1 METDVYNDFLQLV
14 RLGIGH
20 QAGPLSANPDWEAIY
35 AQALKH
41 ALPAVLVDGIN
52 DVRCKRDDVRCE
64 VESHT
69 SAIIHQPSLPPKE
82 QMLQWI
88 GEVLQGF
95 EMPRKI
101 YLQAVA
107 SLARFY
113 NAHGYRMMVLKGYAC
128 SLNWPRPE
136 HRPCGD
142 IDIWLFGQQQ
152 EADTTM
158 EKAIGIKVDTSHH
171 HHTVFNWGGF
181 MVENH
186 YDFVNVHSYRS
197 SRRME
202 RLFKELGA
210 FEQKNENENVAQSE
224 SRESLLSMPSQSNVS
239 EANQNEKLSQ
249 KAQKPQKGHGFMHQ
263 PVELLGERLWLPS
276 PNLHALFLLRHLGA
290 HFAAIDIS
298 LRQLLDW
305 AFFAE
310 KHNGDVRCKTEEV
323 RCEDKSHTSAIKHQP
338 SQEVDW
344 EWLQG
349 VLEEY
354 GMSQFFHCVNAICV
368 EDLGFAEEVFPK
380 GDFDPLLKQRILTD
394 ILAPEYPREEP
405 EGFIPKMT
413 YKYCRWQGNAW
424 KQRLVYDDNRF
435 VSFWT
440 GLGEHI
446 FKP

>member
-1 METDVYNDFLQLV
+1 MNQVRDVYNDFLQLV

-41 ALPAVLVDGIN
+41 ALPAVMVDGVN
-52 DVRCKRDDVRCE
+52 EVRGKMEEVRCE
-64 VESHT
+64 GDSHT
-69 SAIIHQPSLPPKE
+69 SAIKHQPSAIIPPKE
-82 QMLQWI
+82 LMLQWI

-95 EMPRKI
+95 EMPRKV

-107 SLARFY
+107 SLAGFY

-142 IDIWLFGQQQ
+142 IDIWLFSQQQ

-171 HHTVFNWGGF
+171 HHTVFDWGGF

-210 FEQKNENENVAQSE
+210 FEKE
-224 SRESLLSMPSQSNVS
+224 
-239 EANQNEKLSQ
+239 
-249 KAQKPQKGHGFMHQ
+249 GHGFAHQ
-263 PVELLGERLWLPS
+263 PVELQGERLWLPS

-310 KHNGDVRCKTEEV
+310 K
-323 RCEDKSHTSAIKHQP
+323 KSGGI
-338 SQEVDW
+338 DW

-349 VLEEY
+349 VLAEY

-380 GDFDPLLKQRILTD
+380 GDFDPLLKQRILMD

-405 EGFIPKMT
+405 AGFIPKMV
-413 YKYCRWQGNAW
+413 YKYRRWQGNAW

>member
-35 AQALKH
+35 AQAQKH

-64 VESHT
+64 GESHT
-69 SAIIHQPSLPPKE
+69 SAIIHQPSFPPKE
-82 QMLQWI
+82 LMLQWI
-88 GEVLQGF
+88 GETLQSF
-95 EMPRKI
+95 EMPRKV

-107 SLARFY
+107 SLAGFY

-152 EADTTM
+152 EADAAM
-158 EKAIGIKVDTSHH
+158 EKAIGIEVDTSHH
-171 HHTVFNWGGF
+171 HHTVFSWGGF
-181 MVENH
+181 IVENH

-210 FEQKNENENVAQSE
+210 FEQKNEN
-224 SRESLLSMPSQSNVS
+224 
-239 EANQNEKLSQ
+239 QNEKLSQ
-249 KAQKPQKGHGFMHQ
+249 KTLKTLKGYGFAHQ
-263 PVELLGERLWLPS
+263 PVELMGERLWLPS

-310 KHNGDVRCKTEEV
+310 KHTGDVRCKTEEV

-405 EGFIPKMT
+405 AGFIPKMT
-413 YKYCRWQGNAW
+413 YKYRRWQGNAW

-440 GLGEHI
+440 GLGEHL
-446 FKP
+446 FRP

>member
-1 METDVYNDFLQLV
+1 MQSEKKNKVAFDSDVYNDFLQLV

-52 DVRCKRDDVRCE
+52 DVRCMMEEVRCE
-64 VESHT
+64 GDSHT
-69 SAIIHQPSLPPKE
+69 SAIKHQPSAIIPPKE
-82 QMLQWI
+82 LMLQWI

-95 EMPRKI
+95 EMPRKV

-107 SLARFY
+107 SLAGFY

-152 EADTTM
+152 EADAAM
-158 EKAIGIKVDTSHH
+158 EQWAKGSSGSRVQEFKVDRSHH

-210 FEQKNENENVAQSE
+210 FEKE
-224 SRESLLSMPSQSNVS
+224 
-239 EANQNEKLSQ
+239 
-249 KAQKPQKGHGFMHQ
+249 GHGFAHQ
-263 PVELLGERLWLPS
+263 PVELQGERLWLPS

-310 KHNGDVRCKTEEV
+310 KHTG
-323 RCEDKSHTSAIKHQP
+323 
-338 SQEVDW
+338 EVDW

-349 VLEEY
+349 VLAEY
-354 GMSQFFHCVNAICV
+354 GMSQFFHCVNAICI

-380 GDFDPLLKQRILTD
+380 GDFDPLLKQRILMD

-405 EGFIPKMT
+405 AGFIPKMV
-413 YKYCRWQGNAW
+413 YKYRRWQGNAW

>member
-1 METDVYNDFLQLV
+1 MNMETDVYNDFLQLV

-20 QAGPLSANPDWEAIY
+20 QAGPLSANPDWKAIY

-52 DVRCKRDDVRCE
+52 DVRCKRDDVRCKRDDVRCE
-64 VESHT
+64 GESHT
-69 SAIIHQPSLPPKE
+69 SAIIHQPSFPPKE
-82 QMLQWI
+82 LMLQWI
-88 GEVLQGF
+88 GETLQSF
-95 EMPRKI
+95 EMHRKV

-128 SLNWPRPE
+128 SLNWPRPK

-142 IDIWLFGQQQ
+142 IDIWLFGQQK
-152 EADTTM
+152 EADAAM
-158 EKAIGIKVDTSHH
+158 EKTIGIKVDTSHH

-210 FEQKNENENVAQSE
+210 FEQKNENEN
-224 SRESLLSMPSQSNVS
+224 
-239 EANQNEKLSQ
+239 QNEKLSQ
-249 KAQKPQKGHGFMHQ
+249 KAQKGYGFAHQ
-263 PVELLGERLWLPS
+263 PVELQGERLWLPS

-310 KHNGDVRCKTEEV
+310 KHTGDVRCKTEEV

-405 EGFIPKMT
+405 AAFIPKMT
-413 YKYCRWQGNAW
+413 YKYRRWQGNAW

-440 GLGEHI
+440 GLGEHL
-446 FKP
+446 FRP

>member
-1 METDVYNDFLQLV
+1 MNMETDVYNDFLQLV

-20 QAGPLSANPDWEAIY
+20 RAGPLSANPDWEAIY
-35 AQALKH
+35 AQAQKH

-64 VESHT
+64 GESHT
-69 SAIIHQPSLPPKE
+69 SAIIHQPSFPPKE
-82 QMLQWI
+82 LMLQWI
-88 GEVLQGF
+88 GETLQSF

-142 IDIWLFGQQQ
+142 IDIWLFGQQK
-152 EADTTM
+152 EADAAM
-158 EKAIGIKVDTSHH
+158 EKTIGIKVDTSHH
-171 HHTVFNWGGF
+171 HHTVFDWGGF
-181 MVENH
+181 TVENH
-186 YDFVNVHSYRS
+186 YDFVNVHFYRS

-202 RLFKELGA
+202 SLFKELGA
-210 FEQKNENENVAQSE
+210 FEQKNENEN
-224 SRESLLSMPSQSNVS
+224 
-239 EANQNEKLSQ
+239 QNEKLSQ
-249 KAQKPQKGHGFMHQ
+249 KAQKTLKGYGFAHQ

-310 KHNGDVRCKTEEV
+310 KHTGDVRCKTEEV

-405 EGFIPKMT
+405 AGFIPKMT
-413 YKYCRWQGNAW
+413 YKYRRWQGNAW

-440 GLGEHI
+440 GLGEHL
-446 FKP
+446 FRP

>member
-1 METDVYNDFLQLV
+1 MNMETDVYNDFLQLV

-20 QAGPLSANPDWEAIY
+20 QARPLSANPDWEAIY

-41 ALPAVLVDGIN
+41 ALPAVLVDGVN
-52 DVRCKRDDVRCE
+52 EVRGKME
-64 VESHT
+64 ESRGM
-69 SAIIHQPSLPPKE
+69 SKE
-82 QMLQWI
+82 LMLQWI
-88 GEVLQGF
+88 GETLQSF
-95 EMPRKI
+95 EMPRKM

-113 NAHGYRMMVLKGYAC
+113 NAHGYKMMVLKGYAC

-152 EADTTM
+152 EADDALT
-158 EKAIGIKVDTSHH
+158 KATGIEVDTSHH

-197 SRRME
+197 SRKME

-210 FEQKNENENVAQSE
+210 FEQQG
-224 SRESLLSMPSQSNVS
+224 R
-239 EANQNEKLSQ
+239 
-249 KAQKPQKGHGFMHQ
+249 GFAHQ
-263 PVELLGERLWLPS
+263 PVELMGERLWLPS

-310 KHNGDVRCKTEEV
+310 KHTG
-323 RCEDKSHTSAIKHQP
+323 
-338 SQEVDW
+338 EVDW

-349 VLEEY
+349 VLAEY

-405 EGFIPKMT
+405 AGFIPKMV
-413 YKYCRWQGNAW
+413 YKYRRWQGNAW

-440 GLGEHI
+440 GLGEHL
-446 FKP
+446 FRP

>member
-1 METDVYNDFLQLV
+1 MNQVGDVYNDFLQLV

-20 QAGPLSANPDWEAIY
+20 QAGALSAHPDWEAIY

-41 ALPAVLVDGIN
+41 ALPAVLVDGVN
-52 DVRCKRDDVRCE
+52 EVRGKMEEGRC
-64 VESHT
+64 VE
-69 SAIIHQPSLPPKE
+69 KE
-82 QMLQWI
+82 LMLQWI

-95 EMPRKI
+95 EMPRKV

-142 IDIWLFGQQQ
+142 IDIWLFGQQE
-152 EADTTM
+152 EADLAL
-158 EKAIGIKVDTSHH
+158 EKETGIKVDTSHH
-171 HHTVFNWGGF
+171 HHTVFDWGGF

-202 RLFKELGA
+202 SLFKELGA
-210 FEQKNENENVAQSE
+210 FEQKNENEN
-224 SRESLLSMPSQSNVS
+224 
-239 EANQNEKLSQ
+239 QNEKLSQ
-249 KAQKPQKGHGFMHQ
+249 KAQKTLKGYGFAHQ
-263 PVELLGERLWLPS
+263 PVELQGERLWLPS

-310 KHNGDVRCKTEEV
+310 KHSG
-323 RCEDKSHTSAIKHQP
+323 
-338 SQEVDW
+338 EVDW

-380 GDFDPLLKQRILTD
+380 GDFDPLLKQRILMD

-405 EGFIPKMT
+405 AGFIPKMA
-413 YKYCRWQGNAW
+413 YKYRRWQGNAW

>member
-1 METDVYNDFLQLV
+1 
-14 RLGIGH
+14 
-20 QAGPLSANPDWEAIY
+20 
-35 AQALKH
+35 
-41 ALPAVLVDGIN
+41 
-52 DVRCKRDDVRCE
+52 
-64 VESHT
+64 
-69 SAIIHQPSLPPKE
+69 
-82 QMLQWI
+82 
-88 GEVLQGF
+88 
-95 EMPRKI
+95 
-101 YLQAVA
+101 
-107 SLARFY
+107 
-113 NAHGYRMMVLKGYAC
+113 
-128 SLNWPRPE
+128 
-136 HRPCGD
+136 
-142 IDIWLFGQQQ
+142 
-152 EADTTM
+152 
-158 EKAIGIKVDTSHH
+158 
-171 HHTVFNWGGF
+171 

-210 FEQKNENENVAQSE
+210 FEK
-224 SRESLLSMPSQSNVS
+224 
-239 EANQNEKLSQ
+239 
-249 KAQKPQKGHGFMHQ
+249 KGHGFAHQ
-263 PVELLGERLWLPS
+263 PVELMGERLWLPS

-310 KHNGDVRCKTEEV
+310 KHSG
-323 RCEDKSHTSAIKHQP
+323 
-338 SQEVDW
+338 EVDW

-354 GMSQFFHCVNAICV
+354 GMSQFFHCVNAICI

-380 GDFDPLLKQRILTD
+380 GDFDPLLKQRILMD

-405 EGFIPKMT
+405 AGFIPKMV
-413 YKYCRWQGNAW
+413 YKYRRWQGNAW

>member
-1 METDVYNDFLQLV
+1 MNMETDVYNDFLQLV
-14 RLGIGH
+14 KLGIGH
-20 QAGPLSANPDWEAIY
+20 RAGALSANPDWEAIY
-35 AQALKH
+35 AQSLKH
-41 ALPAVLVDGIN
+41 ALPAVLVDGVN
-52 DVRCKRDDVRCE
+52 ALRCHAENTENAENTSNTDCTHCTDVCL
-64 VESHT
+64 SAPHT

-82 QMLQWI
+82 LMLQWI
-88 GEVLQGF
+88 GETLQSF

-107 SLARFY
+107 SLAGFY

-142 IDIWLFGQQQ
+142 IDIWLFGQQK
-152 EADTTM
+152 EADAAM
-158 EKAIGIKVDTSHH
+158 EKTIGIKVDTSHH
-171 HHTVFNWGGF
+171 HHTVFSWGGF
-181 MVENH
+181 IVENH

-202 RLFKELGA
+202 SLFKELGGG
-210 FEQKNENENVAQSE
+210 EQEGQAYF
-224 SRESLLSMPSQSNVS
+224 
-239 EANQNEKLSQ
+239 SQ
-249 KAQKPQKGHGFMHQ
+249 KAQKGHGFTHQ
-263 PVELLGERLWLPS
+263 PVELMGERLWLPS

-310 KHNGDVRCKTEEV
+310 KHT
-323 RCEDKSHTSAIKHQP
+323 A
-338 SQEVDW
+338 EVDW

-368 EDLGFAEEVFPK
+368 EDLGFAEEMFSK

-405 EGFIPKMT
+405 AAFIPKLT
-413 YKYCRWQGNAW
+413 YKYRRWQGNAW

-446 FKP
+446 FRP

>member
-20 QAGPLSANPDWEAIY
+20 WAGPLSANPDWEAIY

-64 VESHT
+64 GESHT

-152 EADTTM
+152 EADAAM
-158 EKAIGIKVDTSHH
+158 EKAIGIEVDTSHH

-210 FEQKNENENVAQSE
+210 FEQKNENEN
-224 SRESLLSMPSQSNVS
+224 
-239 EANQNEKLSQ
+239 QNEKLSQ
-249 KAQKPQKGHGFMHQ
+249 KAQKTLKGHGFAHQ
-263 PVELLGERLWLPS
+263 PVELMGERLWLPS

-310 KHNGDVRCKTEEV
+310 KHTGDVRCKTEEV
-323 RCEDKSHTSAIKHQP
+323 RCEDKSHTSAIIHQP

-368 EDLGFAEEVFPK
+368 EDLGFAGEVFPK

-405 EGFIPKMT
+405 AGFIPKMT
-413 YKYCRWQGNAW
+413 YKYRRWQGNAW

-440 GLGEHI
+440 GLGEH
-446 FKP
+446 FFRP

>member
-1 METDVYNDFLQLV
+1 MGRDVYNDFLQLV

-20 QAGPLSANPDWEAIY
+20 RAGPLSANPDWEAIY

-52 DVRCKRDDVRCE
+52 DVRCKMDDVRCE
-64 VESHT
+64 GESHT
-69 SAIIHQPSLPPKE
+69 SAIIHQPSFPPKE
-82 QMLQWI
+82 LMLQWI
-88 GEVLQGF
+88 GETLQSF
-95 EMPRKI
+95 EMPRKM

-113 NAHGYRMMVLKGYAC
+113 NAHGYKMMVLKGYAC

-152 EADTTM
+152 EADAAM
-158 EKAIGIKVDTSHH
+158 EQWAKGSSGSRVQEFKVDRSHH

-210 FEQKNENENVAQSE
+210 FEQKNENEN
-224 SRESLLSMPSQSNVS
+224 
-239 EANQNEKLSQ
+239 QNEKLSQ
-249 KAQKPQKGHGFMHQ
+249 KAQKTQKGYGFAHQ

-310 KHNGDVRCKTEEV
+310 KHTGE
-323 RCEDKSHTSAIKHQP
+323 I
-338 SQEVDW
+338 DW

-349 VLEEY
+349 VLAEY
-354 GMSQFFHCVNAICV
+354 GMSLFFHCVNAICV

-394 ILAPEYPREEP
+394 ILSPEYPREEP
-405 EGFIPKMT
+405 AGFIPKMT
-413 YKYCRWQGNAW
+413 YKYRRWQGNAW

>member
-35 AQALKH
+35 AQAQKH

-64 VESHT
+64 GESHT
-69 SAIIHQPSLPPKE
+69 SAIIHQPSFPPKE
-82 QMLQWI
+82 LMLQWI
-88 GEVLQGF
+88 GETLQSF
-95 EMPRKI
+95 EMPRKV

-107 SLARFY
+107 SLAGFY

-152 EADTTM
+152 EADAAM
-158 EKAIGIKVDTSHH
+158 EKAIGIEVDTSHH
-171 HHTVFNWGGF
+171 HHTVFSWGGF
-181 MVENH
+181 IVENH

-210 FEQKNENENVAQSE
+210 FEQKNEN
-224 SRESLLSMPSQSNVS
+224 
-239 EANQNEKLSQ
+239 QNEKLSQ
-249 KAQKPQKGHGFMHQ
+249 KTLKTLKGYGFAHQ
-263 PVELLGERLWLPS
+263 PVELMGERLWLPS

-310 KHNGDVRCKTEEV
+310 KHTGDVRCKTEEV

-405 EGFIPKMT
+405 VGFIPKMT
-413 YKYCRWQGNAW
+413 YKYRRWQGNAW

-440 GLGEHI
+440 GLGEHL
-446 FKP
+446 FRP

>member
-1 METDVYNDFLQLV
+1 MNMETDVYNDFLQLV

-35 AQALKH
+35 AQAQKH

-52 DVRCKRDDVRCE
+52 DLRCKRDDVRCE
-64 VESHT
+64 GESHT
-69 SAIIHQPSLPPKE
+69 SAIIHQPSFPPKE
-82 QMLQWI
+82 LMLQWI
-88 GEVLQGF
+88 GETLQSF
-95 EMPRKI
+95 EMPRKV

-107 SLARFY
+107 SLAGFY

-142 IDIWLFGQQQ
+142 IDIWLFGQQP
-152 EADTTM
+152 EADDALT
-158 EKAIGIKVDTSHH
+158 KATGIEVDTSHH

-210 FEQKNENENVAQSE
+210 FEQKNENEN
-224 SRESLLSMPSQSNVS
+224 
-239 EANQNEKLSQ
+239 QNENLSQ
-249 KAQKPQKGHGFMHQ
+249 KAQKGHGFTHQ
-263 PVELLGERLWLPS
+263 PVELMGERLWLPS

-310 KHNGDVRCKTEEV
+310 KHT
-323 RCEDKSHTSAIKHQP
+323 A
-338 SQEVDW
+338 EVDW

-354 GMSQFFHCVNAICV
+354 GMSLFFHCVNAICV
-368 EDLGFAEEVFPK
+368 EDLGFTEEVFPK

-394 ILAPEYPREEP
+394 ILAPEYSREEP
-405 EGFIPKMT
+405 AAFIPKMT
-413 YKYCRWQGNAW
+413 YKYRRWQGNAW

-446 FKP
+446 FRP